1 MNENYKHILV
11 TGGAG
16 RLGRQVYYAL
26 KDDYDVTLFDLVA
39 PENQPQPWKLEFGA
53 KFVMGELTSLEDCM
67 RAILIS
73 KADCILHLAGIP
85 YATELGFFVHQRVPE
100 DLTWN
105 TNMTGTYILLEAAR
119 RLGVKKII
127 HCSSYYA
134 TAINHNAT
142 GMPWEIPSLPVDE
155 SQPCQPQDTYSLS
168 KCLNEAMLE
177 CYGNLYGY
185 RTVAFRLL
193 GISNP
198 FMPKP
203 VGVDVP
209 VTDRNADG
217 FHDDTYQ
224 YVDSRDIA
232 YAMRLAIDKDLE
244 NPHEVFNL
252 ATAKR
257 YPESTAEFAAKHWPT
272 IAEACKDIPEY
283 QGGKE
288 DVGLFTITKVRKLL
302 GYEPKCRWEGSEYYP
317 GYAPGDRLD
326 DGTIFEK

>member
-1 MNENYKHILV
+1 MNEKYKNVLV
-11 TGGAG
+11 TGGCG
-16 RLGRQVYYAL
+16 RLGRQVYYEL
-26 KDDYDVTLFDLVA
+26 RNEYNITLFDRVA
-39 PENQPQPWKLEFGA
+39 PDKQPFPWKPERDC

-67 RAILIS
+67 RAIILS
-73 KADCILHLAGIP
+73 KADCILHLAAITH
-85 YATELGFFVHQRVPE
+85 ATEVGRRVYQREPE
-100 DLTWN
+100 DLCWN
-105 TNMTGTYILLEAAR
+105 VNMDGTYYLLDAAR

-134 TAINHNAT
+134 TGINHSGS

-155 SQPCQPQDTYSLS
+155 GQLCQPQDTYSLS
-168 KCLNEAMLE
+168 KCLNEKMLE
-177 CYGNLYGY
+177 CYGNAYGF

-198 FMPKP
+198 YVPKP
-203 VGVDVP
+203 VNVDVP
-209 VTDRNADG
+209 VTDLNKDG

-232 YAMRLAIDKDLE
+232 YAMHLALDKDME
-244 NPHEVFNL
+244 KQHEVFNL

-272 IAEACKDIPEY
+272 IAEACKNIPEY

-288 DVGLFTITKVRKLL
+288 DVGLFTITKARKML
-302 GYEPKCRWEGSEYYP
+302 GYEPKCRWEGSSYYP
-317 GYAPGDRLD
+317 GYAPGDRKD
-326 DGTIFEK
+326 DGTIFE